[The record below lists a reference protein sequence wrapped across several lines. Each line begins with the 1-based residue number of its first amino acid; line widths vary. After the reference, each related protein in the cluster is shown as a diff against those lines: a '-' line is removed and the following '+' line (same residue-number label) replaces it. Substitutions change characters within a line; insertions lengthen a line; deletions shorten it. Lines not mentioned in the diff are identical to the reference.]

1 MTLSDFERTDYTGLY
16 KSIEP
21 HPTFGKK
28 YVARFQLNKKRYMKV
43 LGYDKADNLTDIK
56 AYDLLEDYKSEIR
69 SMEKP
74 IKTGKTTSRTRVKK
88 VVTNTVDIKEST
100 NHSKTDE
107 KFDNLMKNLENEIV
121 ELKEEN
127 KFIKSILG
135 DYKSIDLNTLQEGI
149 QKIYDSAEMEKY
161 QIELIK
167 LQKYLEKT
175 GKKMIILFE
184 GRDASGKGGAIRRM
198 TRFMNSRHYRVVALG
213 KPTETQK
220 GQWFFQKY
228 IEHFPTGGE
237 VVLFDRSWYNRAM
250 VEPVFGFCT
259 DKQYE
264 IFMEDV
270 VNFEHDLVRQ
280 DIILVKLYFSVS
292 KAEQLARFES
302 RRTNPL
308 KQWKLSEVDLQAQ
321 DLWDEFSEKKYE
333 MLKRTHSRSAPWHIL
348 RSDDKHKARMEAIKV
363 VLNSVDYDERNY
375 SLNFNADDTI
385 NISVQKELA
394 RMRKKR
400 DY

>member
-1 MTLSDFERTDYTGLY
+1 MNLSDFERTQYTGLY
-16 KSIEP
+16 KSKIT

-28 YVARFQLNKKRYMKV
+28 YIARFQLNKKRYMKV
-43 LGYDKADNLTDIK
+43 LGYDKVDMLTDTKAYSLLENYKKSLSPKTDIK
-56 AYDLLEDYKSEIR
+56 TNKKEQIKPVSSKKDSCEI
-69 SMEKP
+69 
-74 IKTGKTTSRTRVKK
+74 
-88 VVTNTVDIKEST
+88 
-100 NHSKTDE
+100 
-107 KFDNLMKNLENEIV
+107 DN
-121 ELKEEN
+121 LKEEN
-127 KFIKSILG
+127 LFLKSLIG
-135 DYKSIDLNTLQEGI
+135 DYKNIDLAVLQEGI
-149 QKIYDSAEMEKY
+149 QKIYDSEEMKKY

-167 LQKYLEKT
+167 MQKHLESSN
-175 GKKMIILFE
+175 KKIIILFE

-198 TRFMNSRHYRVVALG
+198 TRYMNGRHYRVVALG

-259 DKQYE
+259 EHQYE

-280 DIILVKLYFSVS
+280 DIILIKLYFSVS
-292 KAEQLARFES
+292 KEEQFNRFES
-302 RRTNPL
+302 RRTSPL

-333 MLKRTHSRSAPWHIL
+333 MLKRTHSRSAPWNIV
-348 RSDDKHKARMEAIKV
+348 RSNDKHKARMEAIKI
-363 VLNSVDYDERNY
+363 VLNSVDYEDRNY
-375 SLNFNADDTI
+375 SLNFEPDENI
-385 NISVQKELA
+385 NISVQKELT

>member
-1 MTLSDFERTDYTGLY
+1 MNLNDFEKTNFTGLY
-16 KSIEP
+16 KSKVS

-28 YVARFQLNKKRYMKV
+28 YIARFQLSKKRYMKV

-56 AYDLLEDYKSEIR
+56 AFSLLENYKNSL
-69 SMEKP
+69 
-74 IKTGKTTSRTRVKK
+74 
-88 VVTNTVDIKEST
+88 TNDIKQVKTINKTVKTPIQTSNISSST
-100 NHSKTDE
+100 PTKKE
-107 KFDNLMKNLENEIV
+107 KELE
-121 ELKEEN
+121 EEN
-127 KFIKSILG
+127 KFLKSIIG
-135 DYKSIDLNTLQEGI
+135 DYKKVDLATLQEGI
-149 QKIYDSAEMEKY
+149 QKVYDNAQMQEY

-167 LQKYLEKT
+167 MQDHLEKT

-198 TRFMNSRHYRVVALG
+198 TRYMNARHYKVVALG
-213 KPTETQK
+213 KPTDTQK

-237 VVLFDRSWYNRAM
+237 AVLFDRSWYNRAM

-259 DKQYE
+259 DHQYE

-280 DIILVKLYFSVS
+280 DITLVKLYFSVS
-292 KAEQLARFES
+292 KAEQQERFES

-333 MLKRTHSRSAPWHIL
+333 MLKRTHSKSAPWNIV
-348 RSDDKHKARMEAIKV
+348 RSDNKHRARMEAIKI
-363 VLNSVDYDERNY
+363 VLNSVDYEDRNY
-375 SLNFNADDTI
+375 ALNFDPDETI

>member
-1 MTLSDFERTDYTGLY
+1 
-16 KSIEP
+16 
-21 HPTFGKK
+21 
-28 YVARFQLNKKRYMKV
+28 
-43 LGYDKADNLTDIK
+43 
-56 AYDLLEDYKSEIR
+56 
-69 SMEKP
+69 
-74 IKTGKTTSRTRVKK
+74 
-88 VVTNTVDIKEST
+88 
-100 NHSKTDE
+100 
-107 KFDNLMKNLENEIV
+107 
-121 ELKEEN
+121 
-127 KFIKSILG
+127 
-135 DYKSIDLNTLQEGI
+135 
-149 QKIYDSAEMEKY
+149 MEKY

-167 LQKYLEKT
+167 LQKHLEYT

-198 TRFMNSRHYRVVALG
+198 TRYMNARHYRIVALG

-259 DKQYE
+259 QQQYE

-292 KAEQLARFES
+292 KTEQFARFES

-375 SLNFNADDTI
+375 SLNFDPDDMI

-394 RMRKKR
+394 RMRKNR